1 MIFVV
6 IVVALSLLIL
16 TYLCFSFMKT
26 NKKLPLFRKDIQ
38 KTTIKMSGIAGTGTG
53 TGTGT
58 GGGGSTKPDHPVIS
72 NYYVA
77 NGLLDFIVGETITG
91 LSSQTTA
98 KVEDWD
104 YAKKKIG
111 VSQISGTFVEFEIVQ
126 GNFSGAT
133 WIISAYPIVLDS
145 ASHSP
150 SLSESLSRSD
160 SVSPS
165 LSNSESM
172 DAILEIRF
180 VLAIRK

>member
-38 KTTIKMSGIAGTGTG
+38 KTTIKMSGISGTGIGTGIGTGTG
-53 TGTGT
+53 TGTGS
-58 GGGGSTKPDHPVIS
+58 GGSTHPDIPVIS

-126 GNFSGAT
+126 GNFSYAT

-165 LSNSESM
+165 LSNSESQST
-172 DAILEIRF
+172 
-180 VLAIRK
+180 